1 MAGSSEEAAAVRAA
15 LAAGRLTVPD
25 PETGF
30 HRPLHAVCPGDGAR
44 APVRRLVRG
53 ARGAITEVTARCP
66 RCGAELTPGPEG
78 LRLG

>member
-1 MAGSSEEAAAVRAA
+1 MEGTHEVLTVKGA

-30 HRPLHAVCPGDGAR
+30 HHPMYAVCPNDGEH
-44 APVRRLVRG
+44 APVRRVVRG

-66 RCGAELTPGPEG
+66 RCGAEVVAAPEELH
-78 LRLG
+78 LR